1 MYLYTDCSS
10 DESDGDADGEPQSE
24 LMHLLSDQQ
33 RESMLVVYT
42 CTCTCMQGKTLVL
55 YYTICLP
62 TLELEQR
69 RAKLVETA
77 HSSNPPPH
85 KVFDHCTFI
94 YIVQI
99 VQFLDSRSL
108 IVAGVSERTTCR

>member
-1 MYLYTDCSS
+1 MYTDCSS

-55 YYTICLP
+55 YSTIYLP

-108 IVAGVSERTTCR
+108 IVAGVSQ